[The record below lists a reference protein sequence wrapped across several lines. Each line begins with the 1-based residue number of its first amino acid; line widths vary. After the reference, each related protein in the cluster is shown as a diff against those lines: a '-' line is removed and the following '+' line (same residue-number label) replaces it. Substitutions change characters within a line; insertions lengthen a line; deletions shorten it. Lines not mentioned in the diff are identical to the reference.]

1 MEAGK
6 NQWKLMK
13 LKKQMTQSVY
23 NFIFLFILVH
33 KEANTSTKS
42 TSCTLA
48 STDAGKN
55 KGHMISNE
63 AVGGGGGGIG
73 EKNISENMAVGQVES
88 EQVDNEPGNK
98 PQDIEKSD
106 DKTRPN
112 KKEDEGK
119 KGKDGI
125 ENKELS
131 QDNTEDEEKEKEKQE
146 QEKKEKEEQEKKEK
160 EEQEKKE
167 KEGQEKEKEEQEK
180 KEKEGQEKKE
190 KEEQEKK
197 EKEGQ
202 EKKEEEQEKEE
213 VEEKEENE
221 EEEEATGK

>member
-1 MEAGK
+1 
-6 NQWKLMK
+6 MK

-23 NFIFLFILVH
+23 NFILLFILVH
-33 KEANTSTKS
+33 KEANTSTTKS

-106 DKTRPN
+106 DKTRPS

-146 QEKKEKEEQEKKEK
+146 QEK
-160 EEQEKKE
+160 
-167 KEGQEKEKEEQEK
+167 KEKEEQEK